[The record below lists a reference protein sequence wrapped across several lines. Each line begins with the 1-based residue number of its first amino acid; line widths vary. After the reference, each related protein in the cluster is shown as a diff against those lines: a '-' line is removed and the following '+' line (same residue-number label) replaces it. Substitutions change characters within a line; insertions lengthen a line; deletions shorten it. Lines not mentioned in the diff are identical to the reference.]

1 MVQGQEKESANAK
14 LIPLRV
20 ELARLLD
27 WVVLLLPET
36 IWAEEDN
43 KSKLFEQRTRRRA
56 VLFAAPRWVLFSD
69 GLSGHASLRLRIL
82 CEIRFDEKFVSA

>member
-1 MVQGQEKESANAK
+1 M

-43 KSKLFEQRTRRRA
+43 KSKLFEQRARRRA
-56 VLFAAPRWVLFSD
+56 AILRC
-69 GLSGHASLRLRIL
+69 ASLGAVLGRVLRS
-82 CEIRFDEKFVSA
+82 CESSTSDSGRDIFR

>member
-1 MVQGQEKESANAK
+1 MVQGQEKESAIAK

-43 KSKLFEQRTRRRA
+43 KSNLFEQRAWRRA
-56 VLFAAPRWVLFSD
+56 VILRC
-69 GLSGHASLRLRIL
+69 ASLGAVLGRALRS
-82 CEIRFDEKFVSA
+82 CESPTTGSGQGMSR